1 MAVGIS
7 GDASVRYFVRI
18 FALLPPLRVSWCFA
32 QRCSRIATRGSQR
45 GATFPNCNLFR
56 DDHAGTSTFL
66 ARFGKWDSGGGEGEL
81 RGLIS
86 FCALARG
93 QFGQHRRS
101 SRVHQG
107 RDVKHP
113 GWRNDAHSA
122 HCGSNRRQP
131 ARISNSA
138 KAIITSSRTLPLPVQ
153 QYVISV
159 VVLDPET
166 LQMIDLMLLSWG
178 YLTEL
183 YASAEEFLSAAA
195 TSEAACIVIDIHLG
209 DISGVD
215 LAIRLAAMGFK
226 VPVIIITESQDEQ
239 HRQGAMDFGSTAF
252 LLKPFPA
259 DRLSEAIRKAIG
271 LKLH

>member
-1 MAVGIS
+1 M
-7 GDASVRYFVRI
+7 
-18 FALLPPLRVSWCFA
+18 PLV
-32 QRCSRIATRGSQR
+32 
-45 GATFPNCNLFR
+45 
-56 DDHAGTSTFL
+56 
-66 ARFGKWDSGGGEGEL
+66 E
-81 RGLIS
+81 
-86 FCALARG
+86 
-93 QFGQHRRS
+93 
-101 SRVHQG
+101 
-107 RDVKHP
+107 
-113 GWRNDAHSA
+113 
-122 HCGSNRRQP
+122 
-131 ARISNSA
+131 
-138 KAIITSSRTLPLPVQ
+138 Q

-159 VVLDPET
+159 VVHDPGI
-166 LQMIDLMLLSWG
+166 LQMIALMLSSLG

-195 TSEAACIVIDIHLG
+195 TSEAACVVIDIDLG

-239 HRQGAMDFGSTAF
+239 HRQRAMDFGCTAF